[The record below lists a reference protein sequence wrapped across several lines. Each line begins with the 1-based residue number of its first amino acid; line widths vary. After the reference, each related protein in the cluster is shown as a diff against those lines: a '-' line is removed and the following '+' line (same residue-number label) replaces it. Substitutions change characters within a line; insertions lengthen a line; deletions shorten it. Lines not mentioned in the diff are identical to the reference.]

1 MTGYLITPLFVFF
14 IPKRERLDEM
24 AYSRGEIVSEFR
36 RIVAW
41 IIDIALIIAP
51 VVGFFVFNKE
61 IIINI

>member
-1 MTGYLITPLFVFF
+1 
-14 IPKRERLDEM
+14 M

-51 VVGFFVFNKE
+51 VVGFLYLTKK
-61 IIINI
+61 